1 MSILIKNVLLDN
13 KRKDLYVEGNEI
25 IEINDKIVV
34 EAEHKIDGTHKAAIP
49 SFVNAHSHAAMT
61 LLRGYADDMKVI
73 DWLQQKI
80 WPLEEKMSE
89 EDVYWGAKLAC
100 LEMIKSG
107 TTFFNDM
114 YWHFHGTAKAVE
126 EMGVRA
132 SLSGVFIDSF
142 DKNKSSEHVK
152 QNKKL
157 FQESKKYSNRIS
169 FSLGPHAIYTV
180 SKEALQ
186 WAKSFADK
194 NDLLLHIHISE
205 SKSEVDNCLKQH
217 GLRPFEYL
225 DKIGFLGPNVIAAHS
240 IWVNRKEIDLMK
252 KYAVKIVHNPASNM
266 KLSSGVLPYQKMKGL
281 TIALG
286 TDGCAS
292 NNNLDMFEE
301 MKFASLLQKSQGNP
315 VVMSAAETFNMATIN
330 GAKAFRLNI
339 GELKEGKLADLLL
352 INLKDTSL
360 TPTHNLISNLVY
372 SANGSCVDTTICDG
386 KILMQD
392 RIVIGED
399 EIIFKAREVAKN
411 LVNK

>member
-205 SKSEVDNCLKQH
+205 SKSEVDNCLKS
-217 GLRPFEYL
+217 Y
-225 DKIGFLGPNVIAAHS
+225 
-240 IWVNRKEIDLMK
+240 
-252 KYAVKIVHNPASNM
+252 
-266 KLSSGVLPYQKMKGL
+266 
-281 TIALG
+281 
-286 TDGCAS
+286 
-292 NNNLDMFEE
+292 
-301 MKFASLLQKSQGNP
+301 
-315 VVMSAAETFNMATIN
+315 
-330 GAKAFRLNI
+330 
-339 GELKEGKLADLLL
+339 
-352 INLKDTSL
+352 
-360 TPTHNLISNLVY
+360 
-372 SANGSCVDTTICDG
+372 
-386 KILMQD
+386 
-392 RIVIGED
+392 
-399 EIIFKAREVAKN
+399 
-411 LVNK
+411 